1 MEEDTPTCSVDL
13 SDDYLAPTLRSDPDR
28 PAQGFEYLD
37 HTADVQLH
45 AWGPTL
51 KEAFEQ
57 CTKAMFGYMTELDT
71 VEECTTLVVETTGH
85 DLQSALYNFMDEW
98 LFNFCA
104 DPFFVP
110 FKIEINEF
118 ERSRKDGDEEG
129 EEEVRIKAIGFGDT
143 FSLDK
148 HPQGTEVKAITYSAM
163 QINEEDG
170 FAEVFVIID
179 I

>member
-1 MEEDTPTCSVDL
+1 MRHVPLERDINIAINGPFWVEVANPEHPFTAMLISRSRGTCLINVS
-13 SDDYLAPTLRSDPDR
+13 YC
-28 PAQGFEYLD
+28 AQVL
-37 HTADVQLH
+37 
-45 AWGPTL
+45 
-51 KEAFEQ
+51 
-57 CTKAMFGYMTELDT
+57 
-71 VEECTTLVVETTGH
+71 ETSGH
-85 DLQSALYNFMDEW
+85 DLESALYNFLDEW

-104 DPFFVP
+104 EPFFVP

-118 ERSRKDGDEEG
+118 TRTEEG
-129 EEEVRIKAIGFGDT
+129 EGDSDRAVCIKSVGIGET
-143 FSLDK
+143 FTLER

>member
-1 MEEDTPTCSVDL
+1 MGEPITEN
-13 SDDYLAPTLRSDPDR
+13 DPKR
-28 PAQGFEYLD
+28 PAYGYEYLD

-57 CTKAMFGYMTELDT
+57 CAKAMFGYITELDT
-71 VEECTTLVVETTGH
+71 VSECKSETISIEGH
-85 DLQSALYNFMDEW
+85 DIESTLYNFLDEW
-98 LFNFCA
+98 LFVFNA

-110 FKIEINEF
+110 FKIEITKF
-118 ERSRKDGDEEG
+118 SRRKAKDTSIEQTEENSSVNNDETIEI
-129 EEEVRIKAIGFGDT
+129 EAIGFGET
-143 FSLDK
+143 FDLQK

-163 QINEEDG
+163 QINEKPN